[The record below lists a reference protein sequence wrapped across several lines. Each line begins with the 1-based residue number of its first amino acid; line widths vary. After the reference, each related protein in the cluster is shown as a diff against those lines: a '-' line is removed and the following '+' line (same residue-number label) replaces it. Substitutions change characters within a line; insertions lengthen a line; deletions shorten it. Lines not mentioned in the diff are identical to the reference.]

1 VKYQKRPPLTSRE
14 IQILILIG
22 FVTVAVL
29 GTLIGADIR
38 MSKGLPGGGGFFAPW
53 NAARLFIYEHAAPY
67 GGEPQRL
74 AETTV
79 YGHAAGSGEKPY
91 PVTIPFFMLLTYFP
105 LAAFSDP
112 LPQQGIGSVLNS
124 FSDPATARGIWIFL
138 NEATLVATAFLAVKL
153 IEWQPGRIFYIAYA
167 LLAVFGLY
175 SVMALIEGGPAIL
188 LGLLYAAILY
198 AYSRGQY
205 ELAGTLLVLTLFA
218 WEIGFLFVALALWKV
233 FQEKR
238 WRVLAGFVMIFLILM
253 VVSLLIYPG
262 WIFPFVISTLATL
275 RTSFGTTTSA
285 VLMRLSPSYG
295 KHASQA
301 MTVLLAILLLYEWAA
316 TRGGDE
322 RRFIWAACLTL
333 AVTPLIGLRTE
344 PGNLAVLVP
353 SLAMIFAATASRWR
367 GGYWLASLLFL
378 VALLVPWG
386 FFVRWYWLHEQRAFD
401 YLFLFGPL
409 FTVAG
414 LYWTR
419 WWFIRPP
426 RTWFDHVRSTL
437 GSDRRLADSRH
448 SPGST
453 G

>member
-1 VKYQKRPPLTSRE
+1 MKYQKRPPLTSRE

-38 MSKGLPGGGGFFAPW
+38 ISKGLPGGGGFFAPW
-53 NAARLFIYEHAAPY
+53 NAARLFIYEHADPY

-74 AETTV
+74 TETTV
-79 YGHAAGSGEKPY
+79 YGGVAGPGEKPY
-91 PVTIPFFMLLTYFP
+91 PVTTPFFILLTYFP

-112 LPQQGIGSVLNS
+112 QQQQSIGSVLNA
-124 FSDPATARGIWIFL
+124 FSDPATGRGIWMFL
-138 NEATLVATAFLAVKL
+138 NEAALVGTALLAVKL
-153 IEWQPGRIFYIAYA
+153 IEWQPGRTFYIAYA
-167 LLAVFGLY
+167 LLSVFGLY

-188 LGLLYAAILY
+188 LGLLYAATLY
-198 AYSRGQY
+198 AYSRGQD
-205 ELAGTLLVLTLFA
+205 ELAGALLVLTLFA
-218 WEIGFLFVALALWKV
+218 WEIGILFVVLSLWKV

-238 WRVLAGFVMIFLILM
+238 WRVLAGFGMIFLILM

-262 WIFPFVISTLATL
+262 WIFPFMISTIATL
-275 RTSFGTTTSA
+275 RASFGTTTSA
-285 VLMRLSPSYG
+285 VLVRLSPSYG
-295 KHASQA
+295 EHASQA

-316 TRGGDE
+316 TRAGDE

-333 AVTPLIGLRTE
+333 AVTPLIGFPTE
-344 PGNLAVLVP
+344 PGNLVVLVP

-367 GGYWLASLLFL
+367 MGYWLASLLLL
-378 VALLVPWG
+378 VVLLVPWG
-386 FFVRWYWLHEQRAFD
+386 FFVRWYWLHEQRGFD

-419 WWFIRPP
+419 WWFVRPP
-426 RTWFDHVRSTL
+426 RTWFDHARSTL
-437 GSDRRLADSRH
+437 SPERRLADSRH
-448 SPGST
+448 SPRST